1 MSYSYIAR
9 QPILTRDQ
17 KVFGYELL
25 FRNSTENSFPNID
38 PNEATS
44 KLLLQQHLL
53 GNIQTL
59 CMGKQA
65 FINFHA
71 RTLLNDFPSFL
82 NARTVWVE
90 LLETVGVD
98 APLLE
103 ACNATRAKGY
113 RIALDDHDFA
123 GQWEP
128 LIPMINMVKVDIQE
142 QGLELDEKIRFFKQ
156 KGVPLLAERVE
167 TRDEFERCLE
177 LGFDYFQGF
186 FFEKPQ
192 IVRQKSLSPNH
203 ISMLSLLS
211 EAHKKELDLDAIQ
224 QAIEHDLSLTY
235 SLLKLVNSAL
245 HGGRKKIENIQHA
258 LVYLGTTEIRRFV
271 TLVVLAN
278 VAAGQP
284 EELTIKSV
292 TRARFMELVTVE
304 VLSEKH
310 HSSAFLTGMLSL
322 LDIILGLSMNDVLKQ
337 LSLSKDITKA
347 LKTREG
353 VWGYLL
359 QMTELYERG
368 EWDALDKHPLKQKL
382 NGTDIGQLYI
392 DASQWC
398 RLALF

>member
-17 KVFGYELL
+17 KVYGYELL
-25 FRNSTENSFPNID
+25 FRDSNSNSFPNID

-44 KLLLQQHLL
+44 KLLLEQHLL
-53 GNIQTL
+53 GDIQTL

-103 ACNATRAKGY
+103 ACSSTTSKGY
-113 RIALDDHDFA
+113 RIALDDHDFD
-123 GQWEP
+123 GQWDP
-128 LIPMINMVKVDIQE
+128 VIPMINMVKVDIQE
-142 QGLELDEKIRFFKQ
+142 QGLNLESKIRFFKE
-156 KGVPLLAERVE
+156 KGIPLLAERVE
-167 TRDEFERCLE
+167 TYDEFERCLE

-192 IVRQKSLSPNH
+192 VVQQKSLSPNR
-203 ISMLSLLS
+203 ISKLTLLS
-211 EAHKKELDLDAIQ
+211 EVHKKELDLNTIRQ
-224 QAIEHDLSLTY
+224 IIEQDLSLTY

-245 HGGRKKIENIQHA
+245 YGGRKKIENIQHA
-258 LVYLGTTEIRRFV
+258 LVYLGDAEIRRFV

-278 VAAGQP
+278 VSAGQP

-304 VLSEKH
+304 ILNEKH
-310 HSSAFLTGMLSL
+310 RSSAFLAGMLSL
-322 LDIILGLSMNDVLKQ
+322 LDIILGVSMGDVLKQ
-337 LSLSKDITKA
+337 LPLSSEITKA